1 VAYCYFSEMKQVPIL
16 PTSLDVQQT
25 QPYVKDII
33 YRLNCLMSW
42 DLFKY
47 IQEKYKNER
56 SVYKTGQIVEPAFEV
71 SAIFG
76 RQLLG
81 FLKIKKKYGKNE
93 LIELTA
99 SNNSDDLTIDSL
111 YASEIGIFHLHELTE
126 ENKSDLINLIKVADK
141 AIAHF
146 TKNHTKDEEFT
157 SLENARLV
165 IYNLILKYVPDIKN
179 DPDYDYKKNIRW
191 ENRESYTD
199 AIIQ

>member
-1 VAYCYFSEMKQVPIL
+1 
-16 PTSLDVQQT
+16 
-25 QPYVKDII
+25 
-33 YRLNCLMSW
+33 MSW

-47 IQEKYKNER
+47 IQEKHKNER
-56 SVYKTGQIVEPAFEV
+56 SVYKTGQIVEPAFEA

-81 FLKIKKKYGKNE
+81 FLKIKRKYKKNE
-93 LIELTA
+93 LIEFTV

-111 YASEIGIFHLHELTE
+111 YTSEIGVFHLQELTE
-126 ENKSDLINLIKVADK
+126 ENKNDLINLIKVADK

-146 TKNHTKDEEFT
+146 TKNHTKHQEFA

-179 DPDYDYKKNIRW
+179 DPVMIIKKIYV
-191 ENRESYTD
+191 EIEK
-199 AIIQ
+199 IIQML